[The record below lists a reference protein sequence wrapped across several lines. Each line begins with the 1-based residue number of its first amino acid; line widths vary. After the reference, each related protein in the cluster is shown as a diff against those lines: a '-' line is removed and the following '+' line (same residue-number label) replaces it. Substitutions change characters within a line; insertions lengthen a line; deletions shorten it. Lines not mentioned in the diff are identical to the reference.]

1 MIFEFPSLLVSIL
14 CLPLLTACVLLLLPS
29 QNTSWMKGLS
39 LTSCSLNF
47 LFSLILWL
55 LFDGGIASFQ
65 FLKCL
70 VLTNFL
76 VPACLLV
83 NWKNEKIVRAY
94 LISFLCLQS
103 AMLAVFCMLDLLL
116 FYVFFESVL
125 IPMFFIIDIWGSRE
139 RKIRAAYQF
148 FLYTLFG
155 SVLMLLAILLIYFQA
170 GTTDYQILITTP
182 FSEKRQLLLWL
193 AFFASF
199 AVKVPIV
206 PVHIWLPEAHVEAP
220 TRGSVTLAGIL
231 LKLVFFYKKT
241 P

>member
-1 MIFEFPSLLVSIL
+1 
-14 CLPLLTACVLLLLPS
+14 
-29 QNTSWMKGLS
+29 
-39 LTSCSLNF
+39 
-47 LFSLILWL
+47 
-55 LFDGGIASFQ
+55 
-65 FLKCL
+65 
-70 VLTNFL
+70 
-76 VPACLLV
+76 
-83 NWKNEKIVRAY
+83 
-94 LISFLCLQS
+94 
-103 AMLAVFCMLDLLL
+103 
-116 FYVFFESVL
+116 
-125 IPMFFIIDIWGSRE
+125 MFFIIGIWGSRE

-170 GTTDYQILITTP
+170 GPTDYQILITTP

-199 AVKVPIV
+199 AVKVPMV